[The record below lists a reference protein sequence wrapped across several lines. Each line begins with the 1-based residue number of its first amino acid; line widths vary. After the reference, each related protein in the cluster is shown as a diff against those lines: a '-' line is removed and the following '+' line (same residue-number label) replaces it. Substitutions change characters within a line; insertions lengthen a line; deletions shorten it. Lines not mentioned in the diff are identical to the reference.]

1 MVESLFIPF
10 DNVNSDVIVIY
21 SDIIFDPNIILS
33 LMKRKQT
40 VIPVN
45 TEWYEYWKKKEC
57 QKRRSLGM
65 LKILRLKMGL

>member
-33 LMKRKQT
+33 LMKESKQ
-40 VIPVN
+40 
-45 TEWYEYWKKKEC
+45 
-57 QKRRSLGM
+57 
-65 LKILRLKMGL
+65 